1 MKNISF
7 DNPYLLLI
15 AVPLLLAVLIPY
27 FIAIGKENRSKSIL
41 SSLFIHI
48 AIVLLV
54 AIAAAGA
61 SHETTVT
68 KTEVVVVADASYST
82 SEKIDTVDK
91 YIANVQSSLPKNT
104 KMAVVCFGDD
114 YRLHTG
120 FDEKL
125 SSIKGVEIKNGAT
138 NISQAVEYASTLF
151 SDDAV
156 KRIVLITDG
165 ADTDENGVE
174 KMISTVEKLHAE
186 KIQIDAMYVDSN
198 MADSTKEVQV
208 SGVSFTKSTYINHEA
223 KSSVMVQSS
232 YDTKGAFL
240 ILSQNG
246 EEILRKPVSL
256 TKGFN
261 VFNIDMPTDKAGVF
275 DYQVT
280 IKAPEDVTVE
290 NNSYIFVQNV
300 SADLNVLFLSQSKA
314 DLDNAIALYG
324 SRAKIYAYMD
334 VSRKELKEI
343 EKYESITLIDSI
355 PMTVAELCKYD
366 EIMLS
371 DFDLREIENVSH
383 FIELVGKVVSEF
395 GKSLV
400 TIGNMQIQNKTDN
413 TLKMLEEMLPVRFGN
428 NDQAPKLF
436 GIVIDSS
443 RSMYTD
449 SRLTVA
455 KKAAE
460 YLINMLNDG
469 DYVTVIQ
476 FSGESFVV
484 QDPIEASNREEI
496 IKNIYDKVEPMQG
509 TFIGGGLQKTY
520 DEFLKG
526 DLSSM
531 YSEKQ
536 IMLISDGLTFTA
548 ETTSAGDIAETM
560 YKAGIVTSVINP
572 YCDEQAGID
581 LLNEVATRGGGE
593 YYYVANENSLVDVM
607 FSEIAAD
614 VTDSVVEKELEV
626 EISKKNDDV
635 LEGIDSIPNIYGFI
649 QSVAKPSSTVVLT
662 VSPSDPEIKVPLYV
676 YRDYGS
682 GRVTTLTTSLSGEWV
697 KDWQGDSGK
706 AFMENIVEKS
716 IPEEKIDYPYRLNI
730 TDLGGHIGVE
740 IIPLEI
746 NPKATA
752 KVILTFPGS
761 DIPVEE
767 NLIFDSE
774 KYFGSFKATEIGKYQ
789 IKIQYSYLNYGLVD
803 KENEEALVTYESA
816 SYFTRS
822 YSKEYDR
829 FELFSP
835 AKLNS
840 TIRHR
845 GQITEDG
852 TINLEPSTD
861 FVLKYTVDFVV
872 PATIIAV
879 ALFVIDI
886 IVRKIKLADIK
897 SLFSKNGKGG
907 KSK

>member
-15 AVPLLLAVLIPY
+15 AIPLLLAVLIPY
-27 FIAIGKENRSKSIL
+27 FIAIRKENRSKSIV

-48 AIVLLV
+48 AIALLV
-54 AIAAAGA
+54 AIAAAGT

-68 KTEVVVVADASYST
+68 KTEVVVVADVSYST

-91 YIANVQSSLPKNT
+91 YIASVQSSLPKNT
-104 KMAVVCFGDD
+104 QMAVVCFGDD
-114 YRLHTG
+114 YKLHTA

-125 SSIKGVEIKNGAT
+125 SSVKGVEVKNGAT

-165 ADTDENGVE
+165 ADTDENGIE

-186 KIQIDAMYVDSN
+186 KVQIDAMYVDSN
-198 MADSTKEVQV
+198 MAETTREVQV
-208 SGVSFTKSTYINHEA
+208 SGVSFTKSTYVNHEV

-240 ILSQNG
+240 VLSQNG
-246 EEILRKPVSL
+246 KEILKKPVSL

-261 VFNIDMPTDKAGVF
+261 VFSIDMPTDTAGVF
-275 DYQVT
+275 DYQVM
-280 IKAPEDVTVE
+280 IKAPDDVTAE
-290 NNSYIFVQNV
+290 NNSNIFVQNV
-300 SADLNVLFLSQSKA
+300 SEDLNVLFLSQSKA
-314 DLDNAIALYG
+314 DLDSAIALYG
-324 SRAKIYAYMD
+324 EGAKIHAYMD

-343 EKYESITLIDSI
+343 KTYEGITVIESV
-355 PMTVAELCKYD
+355 PMTIEELCKYD

-371 DFDLREIENVSH
+371 NFDLREIENVSH

-395 GKSLV
+395 GKNLV
-400 TIGNMQIQNKTDN
+400 TIGNMQIQNKTDD

-443 RSMYTD
+443 RSMYTA

-460 YLINMLNDG
+460 YLVNMLNEG
-469 DYVTVIQ
+469 DYVAVIQ

-484 QDPIEASNREEI
+484 QDPVEASNKEEI
-496 IKNIYDKVEPMQG
+496 IKNIYDKVQPMQG

-548 ETTSAGDIAETM
+548 ETTDAGDIAETM
-560 YKAGIVTSVINP
+560 YKAGIVTSTINP

-581 LLNEVATRGGGE
+581 LLEEVATRGGGK
-593 YYYVANENSLVDVM
+593 YYYVANENKLVDVM
-607 FSEIAAD
+607 FSQIAAD
-614 VTDSVVEKELEV
+614 VTESIVEKELEV
-626 EISKKNDDV
+626 EINKKNDDV
-635 LEGIDSIPNIYGFI
+635 LEGIETIPNIHGFI

-662 VSPSDPEIKVPLYV
+662 VSPEDPEIKVPLYA

-682 GRVTTLTTSLSGEWV
+682 GRVSTLTTALSGEWV
-697 KDWQGDSGK
+697 KEWQSETGK
-706 AFMENIVEKS
+706 AFMQNILKES
-716 IPEEKIDYPYRLNI
+716 IPEEKIDYPYHLNI
-730 TDLGGHIGVE
+730 TDLGGHLAVE
-740 IIPLEI
+740 LIPLVI
-746 NPKATA
+746 NPQASA
-752 KVILTFPGS
+752 RVILTLPEGAP
-761 DIPVEE
+761 IEE

-774 KYFGSFKATEIGKYQ
+774 KYIGSFKATDIGKYK
-789 IKIQYSYLNYGLVD
+789 ITIQYSYLNYGLVD
-803 KENEEALVTYESA
+803 EENTDALVTYEA
-816 SYFTRS
+816 TSYFTRS

-852 TINLEPSTD
+852 TINLEPNPD
-861 FVLKYTVDFVV
+861 FVLKYTIDFVA

-879 ALFVIDI
+879 ILFVIDI

-897 SLFSKNGKGG
+897 SLFSKNSKGG
-907 KSK
+907 NKK